1 MSVQAKIATLLM
13 RFQMADF
20 YKDRSVDM
28 MRAKMEKYSR
38 AVKLP
43 SDVKVESIDAGGR
56 PAEWISTPEINQD
69 QVILYFHGGAYFLNY
84 ANPHRDL
91 IARLG
96 REAKMHALVI
106 NYRLAPE
113 DPYPAAL
120 HDSIAAYDWLLEQ
133 GYSPNNIAFA
143 GDSCGGGL
151 ALATVLKLRY
161 EGDLLPEAIACVAP
175 WTDLTGSGESMRS
188 KAKADFINSAEHLKT
203 TANYYAGNHDLNNPF
218 ISPLFA
224 DLTGLPPLLIQVGT
238 RDILLDDSTRLAERA
253 GEAGVDVSIE
263 IWEEMFH
270 VFHLAAAFV
279 PEARQ
284 AVKNMAAFLRQHVLI
299 ADGR

>member
-91 IARLG
+91 IAR
-96 REAKMHALVI
+96 
-106 NYRLAPE
+106 
-113 DPYPAAL
+113 
-120 HDSIAAYDWLLEQ
+120 
-133 GYSPNNIAFA
+133 
-143 GDSCGGGL
+143 
-151 ALATVLKLRY
+151 
-161 EGDLLPEAIACVAP
+161 
-175 WTDLTGSGESMRS
+175 
-188 KAKADFINSAEHLKT
+188 
-203 TANYYAGNHDLNNPF
+203 
-218 ISPLFA
+218 
-224 DLTGLPPLLIQVGT
+224 
-238 RDILLDDSTRLAERA
+238 
-253 GEAGVDVSIE
+253 
-263 IWEEMFH
+263 
-270 VFHLAAAFV
+270 
-279 PEARQ
+279 
-284 AVKNMAAFLRQHVLI
+284 
-299 ADGR
+299 